1 MTTANLPEGKHLVF
15 QIIASLV
22 PAGAERLVVHLLEY
36 IDRERFAPVCIC
48 LRNPVGSHLEARV
61 QQLGIPLY
69 FLGKGDKM
77 SLKVLR
83 KLDALFRQ
91 YRPVVVHTHL
101 LALNYAYP
109 LMIRYRTPARVHT
122 VHSLAQREMG
132 VRVGAWVR
140 MMAFR
145 YHIGGVVPVA
155 VADEV
160 RASIQQLYG
169 YPDPP
174 LIPNGIPTDEYA
186 PNPDT
191 RAQWRQAH
199 GIEPHATVLTHVGR
213 FAPPKNHALLIE
225 AFAQV
230 RADAPLY
237 LLLVGGGE
245 LENAVRE
252 QVAGLGLQGRV
263 RFLGVRAD
271 VADILRASDVFVL
284 SSRWEG
290 NPMSVMEAM
299 AAGLPVVSTAVGGV
313 PELVQHGATGL
324 LVPAGDACS
333 LAEAIAQLGCDPA
346 RRAAIGNAARQ
357 TARERFDVRVMSLA
371 YATLYQQLLCSST
384 SGSARGSCSR
394 LPKADR
400 REVQQR
406 LRHLPQHNA
415 QVLLGNRLHA
425 ELLQPLCRRRSHLTQ
440 QRPHNRPRH
449 RLHIIHR
456 H

>member
-1 MTTANLPEGKHLVF
+1 MRTTNLPEGKHLVF

-22 PAGAERLVVHLLEY
+22 PAGAERLVAHLLEY
-36 IDRERFAPVCIC
+36 IDREQFSPVCIC
-48 LRNPVGSHLEARV
+48 LGDPVGSHLEARV

-77 SLKVLR
+77 SLAVLR

-109 LMIRYRTPARVHT
+109 LMIRYRTPARVYT
-122 VHSLAQREMG
+122 VHNLAEKDIGLRTAPM
-132 VRVGAWVR
+132 VRAL
-140 MMAFR
+140 AFR
-145 YHIGGVVPVA
+145 YRIGGVVPVA
-155 VADEV
+155 IAEEV

-186 PNPDT
+186 PDSDKRT
-191 RAQWRQAH
+191 WWRQAH
-199 GIEPHATVLTHVGR
+199 GIEPRATVVTHIGR
-213 FAPPKNHALLIE
+213 FAVQKNHALLVE

-230 RADAPLY
+230 HSDAPLY
-237 LLLVGGGE
+237 LLLVGAGE
-245 LENAVRE
+245 LEDAVRE

-263 RFLGVRAD
+263 RFLGIRAD

-313 PELVQHGATGL
+313 PELVREGETGL
-324 LVPAGDACS
+324 LVPSEDAGA
-333 LAEAIAQLGCDPA
+333 LAQALQALVDDPA
-346 RRAAIGNAARQ
+346 HRQAMGAAARRH
-357 TARERFDVRVMSLA
+357 AVARFDIRHTVRR
-371 YATLYQQLLCSST
+371 YEQLYEKL
-384 SGSARGSCSR
+384 
-394 LPKADR
+394 
-400 REVQQR
+400 
-406 LRHLPQHNA
+406 
-415 QVLLGNRLHA
+415 
-425 ELLQPLCRRRSHLTQ
+425 LTQ
-440 QRPHNRPRH
+440 RPNR
-449 RLHIIHR
+449 
-456 H
+456 

>member
-1 MTTANLPEGKHLVF
+1 MDAPKPLF
-15 QIIASLV
+15 QVIASLV
-22 PAGAERLVVHLLEY
+22 PAGAERLVTHLLEY

-61 QQLGIPLY
+61 QQLGVPLY

-77 SLKVLR
+77 SLEALR

-109 LMIRYRTPARVHT
+109 LMLRYRTPARVHT

-140 MMAFR
+140 MLAFR
-145 YHIGGVVPVA
+145 YRLGGVVPVA

-160 RASIQQLYG
+160 RVTIQRVYG

-186 PNPDT
+186 PDPDA
-191 RAQWRQAH
+191 RVQWRQAH

-230 RADAPLY
+230 RSDAPFY

-245 LENAVRE
+245 LENTVRE

-290 NPMSVMEAM
+290 NSLSVMEAM

-313 PELVQHGATGL
+313 PELVQEGATGL
-324 LVPAGDACS
+324 LVPSEDAGA
-333 LAEAIAQLGCDPA
+333 LAQAMQALVDDPV
-346 RRAAIGNAARQ
+346 RRQAMGAAARQ
-357 TARERFDVRVMSLA
+357 HAVAHFDIRHTVRMYEELYER
-371 YATLYQQLLCSST
+371 LL
-384 SGSARGSCSR
+384 ARGA
-394 LPKADR
+394 K
-400 REVQQR
+400 
-406 LRHLPQHNA
+406 
-415 QVLLGNRLHA
+415 
-425 ELLQPLCRRRSHLTQ
+425 
-440 QRPHNRPRH
+440 
-449 RLHIIHR
+449 
-456 H
+456 

>member
-1 MTTANLPEGKHLVF
+1 MPTPQVVF
-15 QIIASLV
+15 QILPSLMV
-22 PAGAERLVVHLLEY
+22 GGAERLVVHLMEHLS
-36 IDRERFAPVCIC
+36 RERFSPVCIC
-48 LRNPVGSHLEARV
+48 LESPLGTHYEARV
-61 QQLGIPLY
+61 RASGVPLY
-69 FLGKGDKM
+69 FLGKGA
-77 SLKVLR
+77 SASGGVLR
-83 KLDALFRQ
+83 QLSALFRQ
-91 YRPVVVHTHL
+91 YRPAVVHTHIIG
-101 LALNYAYP
+101 LNYAYP
-109 LMIRYRTPARVHT
+109 LMLRYRTPARVHT
-122 VHSLAQREMG
+122 VHNLAPREMG

-140 MMAFR
+140 MLAFR
-145 YHIGGVVPVA
+145 YRLGGVVPVA

-160 RASIQQLYG
+160 RATIQQLYG

-199 GIEPHATVLTHVGR
+199 GIKPRATVVTHIGR
-213 FAPPKNHALLIE
+213 FAFQKNHALLVE

-313 PELVQHGATGL
+313 PELVREGATGL
-324 LVPAGDACS
+324 LVSSEDAGA
-333 LAEAIAQLGCDPA
+333 LAQAMQALVDDPV
-346 RRAAIGNAARQ
+346 RRQAMGAAARQ
-357 TARERFDVRVMSLA
+357 HAIAHFDIRHTVRMYEELYESL
-371 YATLYQQLLCSST
+371 LR
-384 SGSARGSCSR
+384 RG
-394 LPKADR
+394 
-400 REVQQR
+400 
-406 LRHLPQHNA
+406 
-415 QVLLGNRLHA
+415 
-425 ELLQPLCRRRSHLTQ
+425 
-440 QRPHNRPRH
+440 
-449 RLHIIHR
+449 
-456 H
+456 

>member
-1 MTTANLPEGKHLVF
+1 MTTASLPEGKHLVF
-15 QIIASLV
+15 QIIASFV

-91 YRPVVVHTHL
+91 YRPAVVHTHL

-109 LMIRYRTPARVHT
+109 LMIRYRTPARVYT
-122 VHSLAQREMG
+122 VHNLAEKDIGLRTAPM
-132 VRVGAWVR
+132 VRAL
-140 MMAFR
+140 AFR
-145 YHIGGVVPVA
+145 YRIGGVVPVA
-155 VADEV
+155 IAEEV
-160 RASIQQLYG
+160 RASIQRVYG

-186 PNPDT
+186 PDSDT

-199 GIEPHATVLTHVGR
+199 GIEPRATVVTHIGR
-213 FAPPKNHALLIE
+213 FAFQKNHALLVE

-230 RADAPLY
+230 RSNAPLY

-252 QVAGLGLQGRV
+252 QVAGLGLASRV

-290 NPMSVMEAM
+290 NPMSVLEAM

-313 PELVQHGATGL
+313 PELVREGETGL
-324 LVPAGDACS
+324 LVPSEDAGALAQALQALVDDA
-333 LAEAIAQLGCDPA
+333 A
-346 RRAAIGNAARQ
+346 RRRAMGAAARQ
-357 TARERFDVRVMSLA
+357 HAVAHFDIRHTVRG
-371 YATLYQQLLCSST
+371 YEQLYEALLKR
-384 SGSARGSCSR
+384 SAR
-394 LPKADR
+394 
-400 REVQQR
+400 
-406 LRHLPQHNA
+406 
-415 QVLLGNRLHA
+415 
-425 ELLQPLCRRRSHLTQ
+425 
-440 QRPHNRPRH
+440 
-449 RLHIIHR
+449 
-456 H
+456 

>member
-1 MTTANLPEGKHLVF
+1 
-15 QIIASLV
+15 
-22 PAGAERLVVHLLEY
+22 LESPLGTHY
-36 IDRERFAPVCIC
+36 
-48 LRNPVGSHLEARV
+48 EARV
-61 QQLGIPLY
+61 RASGAPLY
-69 FLGKGDKM
+69 FLGKGAGA
-77 SLKVLR
+77 SGSVLR
-83 KLDALFRQ
+83 QLDALFRQ
-91 YRPVVVHTHL
+91 YRPAVVHTHIIG
-101 LALNYAYP
+101 LNYAYP
-109 LMIRYRTPARVHT
+109 LMLRYRTPARVHT

-140 MMAFR
+140 MLAFR
-145 YHIGGVVPVA
+145 YRLGGVVPVA

-230 RADAPLY
+230 RSDAPLY

-245 LENAVRE
+245 LENAVRD
-252 QVAGLGLQGRV
+252 QVAALGLQERV

-284 SSRWEG
+284 SSRVEG

-313 PELVQHGATGL
+313 PELVREGVTGL
-324 LVPAGDACS
+324 LVPSEDARA
-333 LAEAIAQLGCDPA
+333 LAQAMQALVDDPV
-346 RRAAIGNAARQ
+346 RRQAMGAAARQ
-357 TARERFDVRVMSLA
+357 HAVAHFDIRHTVRMYEELYESL
-371 YATLYQQLLCSST
+371 LR
-384 SGSARGSCSR
+384 RG
-394 LPKADR
+394 
-400 REVQQR
+400 
-406 LRHLPQHNA
+406 
-415 QVLLGNRLHA
+415 
-425 ELLQPLCRRRSHLTQ
+425 
-440 QRPHNRPRH
+440 
-449 RLHIIHR
+449 
-456 H
+456 

>member
-1 MTTANLPEGKHLVF
+1 MRTTNLPEGKHLVF
-15 QIIASLV
+15 QIITSLV
-22 PAGAERLVVHLLEY
+22 PAGAERLVVHLLEHV
-36 IDRERFAPVCIC
+36 DRERFAPVCIC

-77 SLKVLR
+77 SLAVLR

-109 LMIRYRTPARVHT
+109 LMLRYRTPARVHT
-122 VHSLAQREMG
+122 VHNLAPREMG
-132 VRVGAWVR
+132 VRVSAWVR
-140 MMAFR
+140 QMAFR
-145 YHIGGVVPVA
+145 YRVGGVIPVA
-155 VADEV
+155 IAEEV
-160 RASIQQLYG
+160 RASIQRVYG

-199 GIEPHATVLTHVGR
+199 GIEPRATVVTHIGR
-213 FAPPKNHALLIE
+213 FAFQKNHALLIE

-252 QVAGLGLQGRV
+252 QVAALGLQERV
-263 RFLGVRAD
+263 RFLGIRAD

-313 PELVQHGATGL
+313 PELVREGVTGL
-324 LVPAGDACS
+324 LVPSEDAGA
-333 LAEAIAQLGCDPA
+333 LAQAMQALVDDPV
-346 RRAAIGNAARQ
+346 RRQAMGAAARQ
-357 TARERFDVRVMSLA
+357 HAVAHFDIRHTVRG
-371 YATLYQQLLCSST
+371 YEQLYEKL
-384 SGSARGSCSR
+384 
-394 LPKADR
+394 
-400 REVQQR
+400 
-406 LRHLPQHNA
+406 
-415 QVLLGNRLHA
+415 
-425 ELLQPLCRRRSHLTQ
+425 LTQ
-440 QRPHNRPRH
+440 RPNR
-449 RLHIIHR
+449 
-456 H
+456 